1 MPRFSTQFGLSNQ
14 QASLDFV
21 DIELSLD
28 TRLYLD
34 PYAIEI
40 RDDQWSTSC
49 GDHIRSFFSEVL
61 AALRADN
68 SGRAMHLLGNLHE
81 PNETRLG
88 QSRGRPQG
96 RGVGDHKAREFA
108 RALVRSR
115 AFTSG
120 VLSDIAEAELFIEGV
135 GPDTISD
142 LTTNILRG
150 VLAAYT
156 ADQCELHSVPTSGV
170 NSIGPA
176 WNIQRSRWESQTF
189 QLPLFHGRPILL
201 VPKFSVRHGMSLDSQ
216 EFYNHHMIEF
226 YRAENLQRGTGLVHT
241 FKNGRKEVFKST
253 LKEIHPFVKDDLA
266 NFVRNH
272 PEVLEAYKELK
283 GAQGAPETGDI
294 EKFFDEQAFAQV
306 LVDRLAQVAPGNP
319 TAGEYHSIALGIC
332 TFLFHPS
339 LIYPVKEQEPHSG
352 RKRIDIKFTN
362 AGERGFFQRMLESP
376 QARAISVA
384 VESKNTRKK

>member
-14 QASLDFV
+14 QAALGFV
-21 DIELSLD
+21 DVELSLD

-49 GDHIRSFFSEVL
+49 GDHIRSFFNEVL

-115 AFTSG
+115 AFRSG

-150 VLAAYT
+150 VLAAFSDHDGSHRPFSFHYFRGI
-156 ADQCELHSVPTSGV
+156 QYCWSQ
-170 NSIGPA
+170 NS
-176 WNIQRSRWESQTF
+176 
-189 QLPLFHGRPILL
+189 
-201 VPKFSVRHGMSLDSQ
+201 
-216 EFYNHHMIEF
+216 
-226 YRAENLQRGTGLVHT
+226 
-241 FKNGRKEVFKST
+241 
-253 LKEIHPFVKDDLA
+253 
-266 NFVRNH
+266 
-272 PEVLEAYKELK
+272 
-283 GAQGAPETGDI
+283 
-294 EKFFDEQAFAQV
+294 
-306 LVDRLAQVAPGNP
+306 
-319 TAGEYHSIALGIC
+319 ALGMVC
-332 TFLFHPS
+332 P
-339 LIYPVKEQEPHSG
+339 LIA
-352 RKRIDIKFTN
+352 RNFTTT
-362 AGERGFFQRMLESP
+362 
-376 QARAISVA
+376 I
-384 VESKNTRKK
+384 